1 MVVCAAYQ
9 PSSSLMAPFLSSP
22 ALANWRQSFR
32 SSFIINN
39 APTTK
44 WEHCNFQTRIFLMKE
59 HASLDSAQRP
69 AATGDMDP
77 EAFRRYGH
85 QVVDWM
91 ADYLAEVGK
100 YPVLAHIAPGD
111 IRRSLPG
118 QPPIQPVAMETILAD
133 FDQLLM
139 PGITHWNSPGFMAYF
154 GITGSGPGILG
165 EMLSAALNVNAM
177 LWRTSPAAT
186 ELEQVTLD
194 WLRQMLGL
202 PSPLFGVINDT
213 ASSGILYALAAAREA
228 IPGLHIRQEG
238 MSGRADV
245 PRLRYYASQEA
256 HSSVDK
262 AGIVLGIGQAGLRKI
277 GVDSEFRMD
286 VEELERDIQEDIA
299 AGWRPFAVVATV
311 GTTSTTSVDPVPQI
325 AAVCE
330 RHGLWL
336 HVDGAYGGL
345 AAVDPAMHW
354 VLAGCERADTLIVNP
369 HKWLFTPVDCSVFY
383 TRKPEVVK
391 AAFSLVPEYL
401 RNTEG
406 KGDEVP
412 NLMDYGTSL
421 GRRFRALKLWMI
433 LRYFGQEGLAAR
445 IHEHIR
451 LAQLFGQW
459 VDDSPSFERMAPTP
473 FSTVCFRA
481 HPRGLDDEAQLEAL
495 NERIMNRTNE
505 AGRFFLSH
513 TKLHGQFTMRVAI
526 GNLRTSE
533 QHMRTLWDD
542 LQAMLA
548 AETYYK

>member
-1 MVVCAAYQ
+1 MDKPLPLDEAQQ
-9 PSSSLMAPFLSSP
+9 P
-22 ALANWRQSFR
+22 
-32 SSFIINN
+32 
-39 APTTK
+39 T
-44 WEHCNFQTRIFLMKE
+44 
-59 HASLDSAQRP
+59 
-69 AATGDMDP
+69 ATSDMTP
-77 EAFRRYGH
+77 EDFRRYGH
-85 QVVDWM
+85 EIVDWI
-91 ADYLAEVGK
+91 ADYLAHMRS
-100 YPVLAHIAPGD
+100 YPVLAQTKPGD
-111 IRRSLPG
+111 IRYALPA
-118 QPPIQPVAMETILAD
+118 QPPQGPEAMAAILAD

-165 EMLSAALNVNAM
+165 EMLIGALNVNAM

-202 PSPLFGVINDT
+202 PYPLFGVINDT
-213 ASSGILYALAAAREA
+213 ASSGTLYALAAAREA
-228 IPGLHIRQEG
+228 LPLHIRQQG
-238 MSGRADV
+238 MSGRAEV

-286 VEELERDIQEDIA
+286 VEELERAIQEDIA

-345 AAVDPAMHW
+345 AAVDPVMHW

-383 TRKPEVVK
+383 TRKPDVVK

-401 RNTEG
+401 RNTES
-406 KGDEVP
+406 KGDETA

-433 LRYFGQEGLAAR
+433 LRYFGQEGLTAR

-451 LAQLFGQW
+451 LGQLVVQW
-459 VDDSPSFERMAPTP
+459 IEEAPNFELMAPTP
-473 FSTVCFRA
+473 FSTVCFRV
-481 HPRGLDDEAQLEAL
+481 HPQDMDDESQLETL
-495 NERIMNRTNE
+495 NERIMNNINA

-513 TKLHGQFTMRVAI
+513 TKLHGKFTIRIAI
-526 GNLRTSE
+526 GNLRTTEHDVRELWE
-533 QHMRTLWDD
+533 Q
-542 LQAMLA
+542 LQAQLI
-548 AETYYK
+548 TNLSQRH